1 MSGMGSVGNGG
12 SAGGSRDCGDFY
24 TETII
29 NSPNF
34 LFLERI
40 EESDILDVALS
51 ESDQIMI
58 YDDDENPIGS
68 ITPDDM
74 AVLVDCLDSG
84 YEYIAIVEEIDGGYC
99 RVSVQPAS
107 EI

>member
-1 MSGMGSVGNGG
+1 MGAVGTGGGGGGVVSV
-12 SAGGSRDCGDFY
+12 DCGDFY

-29 NSPNF
+29 NSPNA
-34 LFLERI
+34 LFLESL
-40 EESDILDVALS
+40 EEADILDVALS

-58 YDDDENPIGS
+58 YDDDANPIGS
-68 ITPDDM
+68 ITPDNM
-74 AVLVDCLDSG
+74 ANLIDCLDSG
-84 YEYIAIVEEIDGGYC
+84 YNYIAIVEEIDGGYC